1 MTAPTINAMTPTTPS
16 NAARPDDTAA
26 IDKLPHD
33 ELLRYGRSLGLD
45 LDDSLTSDE
54 IAQRVHRRR
63 RLLRELD
70 REGLLDVIKWARRPV
85 RRNANKEEL
94 ALEIARIDKTNYDSL
109 SRRGL
114 RTLARLREIA
124 AGDQESTEEIIRKLR
139 KQPGLWERWH
149 RKRRRWIGSWL
160 SKMIDGETREDA
172 GAYQFLPDDLEG
184 ENEGQKVSLKRQ
196 IEDHGVV
203 GGLASRLRG
212 AADDYIKIKMDE
224 IEARIDEKLDQIDQ
238 RLAEWRDREVANRL
252 KILRI
257 TLVFTVLVAILSLG
271 YNYVKHQVTAEQDGA
286 TETTT
291 QAFH

>member
-1 MTAPTINAMTPTTPS
+1 MTPTTPS

-54 IAQRVHRRR
+54 IAQRVHRQR